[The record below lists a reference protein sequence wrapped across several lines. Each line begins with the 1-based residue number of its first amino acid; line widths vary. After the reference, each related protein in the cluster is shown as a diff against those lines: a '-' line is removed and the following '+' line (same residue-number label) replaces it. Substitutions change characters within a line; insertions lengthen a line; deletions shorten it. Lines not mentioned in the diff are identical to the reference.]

1 MMRRTKKDNDETKR
15 SNGNCFNLGILGKV
29 KRIARVRHEC
39 ELSMLRTGG
48 GRGGGM
54 IQKEASEIVD
64 HEAAGPNL
72 YRRCEDCHLYCFS
85 LYLSDVIFH
94 LLCDGAHEFMRHVVA
109 SIVGH
114 HDTEFLP
121 S

>member
-1 MMRRTKKDNDETKR
+1 
-15 SNGNCFNLGILGKV
+15 
-29 KRIARVRHEC
+29 
-39 ELSMLRTGG
+39 
-48 GRGGGM
+48 
-54 IQKEASEIVD
+54 
-64 HEAAGPNL
+64 
-72 YRRCEDCHLYCFS
+72 
-85 LYLSDVIFH
+85 VIFH